1 MTLSDEEKRANVQDF
16 SKMMGKAMH
25 ALSDRE
31 IDAEEGVI
39 LCQSAA
45 QLINRCRGLLPKWW
59 QRALLDSAS
68 SALKECADHLIKI
81 ESDE

>member
-1 MTLSDEEKRANVQDF
+1 MSLTDEEKRANVQDF

-31 IDAEEGVI
+31 IDADEGVI

-45 QLINRCRGLLPKWW
+45 QLIDRCRGLLPKWW

-68 SALKECADHLIKI
+68 SALKECASSLTKI
-81 ESDE
+81 DNE